1 MLVTLN
7 HISVA
12 GSDLQEREEPAFPDP
27 NLRGRPDLENHFSSS
42 LRDSVWLKTKA
53 GDRVFFDPLL
63 QVVNTR
69 RIICAQGYI
78 EIVDI
83 R

>member
-1 MLVTLN
+1 M
-7 HISVA
+7 A
-12 GSDLQEREEPAFPDP
+12 GSDLQLREEPAFPDP
-27 NLRGRPDLENHFSSS
+27 NLRGTPDLENNFSRPYGTQFS
-42 LRDSVWLKTKA
+42 LKLRR
-53 GDRVFFDPLL
+53 GDRVVFDPLL

-78 EIVDI
+78 EMVDI